1 MALIAVGLAYGA
13 AARSAGESVSK
24 QYDAST
30 ASAGQ
35 RDQTLQWVGYGV
47 GAAALVT
54 GALLYLYG
62 PAPEGGPAA
71 AAADAA
77 PRWHGLARLDR
88 HGGGVLLEGSF
99 R

>member
-1 MALIAVGLAYGA
+1 VLIAVGLAYGA

-24 QYDAST
+24 QYDAAT

-47 GAAALVT
+47 GAAALAT
-54 GALLYLYG
+54 GALLYLHG
-62 PAPEGGPAA
+62 RAPEGGPTAA
-71 AAADAA
+71 AGAP

-88 HGGGVLLEGSF
+88 HGGGVLLLEGSF
-99 R
+99 